1 MLVVEPQDLG
11 HTGDEYNTGGA
22 RCGDATQI
30 IAPGMSLFEP
40 KHERGKS
47 DQGALS
53 AAPGEPEP
61 GMSRGPLDYL
71 LACCAHIDTEARL
84 ATDGISAV
92 AQLAT
97 DRYNLGFWP
106 VAAQIV

>member
-1 MLVVEPQDLG
+1 MHVVIGASVQGRWGHASRGATGPHLG

-22 RCGDATQI
+22 LCGDATQI

-61 GMSRGPLDYL
+61 GMSRGPLEYL
-71 LACCAHIDTEARL
+71 LACCAHIDTDACL
-84 ATDGISAV
+84 ATDGIA
-92 AQLAT
+92 L
-97 DRYNLGFWP
+97 
-106 VAAQIV
+106 

>member
-1 MLVVEPQDLG
+1 
-11 HTGDEYNTGGA
+11 
-22 RCGDATQI
+22 
-30 IAPGMSLFEP
+30 MSLFEP

-71 LACCAHIDTEARL
+71 LACRAHIDIEARL
-84 ATDGISAV
+84 ETDGIV
-92 AQLAT
+92 
-97 DRYNLGFWP
+97 
-106 VAAQIV
+106 

>member
-22 RCGDATQI
+22 PLCAMRQI

-71 LACCAHIDTEARL
+71 LACCAHIDIEARL
-84 ATDGISAV
+84 ETDGIV
-92 AQLAT
+92 
-97 DRYNLGFWP
+97 
-106 VAAQIV
+106 

>member
-1 MLVVEPQDLG
+1 
-11 HTGDEYNTGGA
+11 
-22 RCGDATQI
+22 
-30 IAPGMSLFEP
+30 MSLFEP

-71 LACCAHIDTEARL
+71 LACRAYIDIEARL

-106 VAAQIV
+106 VAPKLCN